1 MKKVSKTTQKDVEL
15 ELFLDFVRALV
26 GLESGG
32 GEGEKQ
38 GKEGVGG
45 GGELLKTSL
54 DLGNS
59 FQKSL

>member
-26 GLESGG
+26 VLESGG
-32 GEGEKQ
+32 GGRGEARQ
-38 GKEGVGG
+38 GRCAG
-45 GGELLKTSL
+45 GGELLNTSL
-54 DLGNS
+54 DPGNS